1 MDRRSAD
8 ERIAVLETQFE
19 GVIRELKSI
28 RENQQA
34 DSAKLDT
41 MNLLMAEARG
51 AARLGRWVS
60 HIATA
65 VMAGVG
71 GSLSGGLTA
80 ASKVQAAIENMPHI
94 HP

>member
-1 MDRRSAD
+1 MERRSSD
-8 ERIAVLETQFE
+8 ERIAVLETQFD

-34 DSAKLDT
+34 DSSKLDT
-41 MNLLMAEARG
+41 LNLLMAEARG

-60 HIATA
+60 HVATA

-71 GSLSGGLTA
+71 GAFSGNMA
-80 ASKVQAAIENMPHI
+80 AAQKVQSALENMPHI